1 MNTNIPKSA
10 LLFSLLVLGPLI
22 LSNLNQDPDAIV
34 STEEKLTPY
43 QPSQEVR
50 TLVEMLEV
58 NNHDLIEQSYQRLFD
73 GAGIDEMNQLKFNE
87 NDSISVQTAWEIAR
101 LGEVDLNSLRFNF
114 EMFVGFVEATFQINV
129 PDWWADHIV
138 QMESTAKSQ
147 MAFPTL
153 QRTHAGELI
162 CALETSLVETTDG
175 VELRHR
181 DKAVV
186 VRRNLFGH
194 DQNEPLSGRVAVAFS
209 AEKCFISFYDDGAR
223 AHPVVCVDTQTGVVV
238 WRSTCAGARPN
249 VFGSGV
255 DSSYVEMKLDS
266 RGRIYVFGASGLGN
280 YVQIFDQ
287 ANGKSV
293 AQFSTRYQHRPSRIP
308 RK

>member
-1 MNTNIPKSA
+1 MNINTLRSI
-10 LLFSLLVLGPLI
+10 LFFLPLVFGPAV
-22 LSNLNQDPDAIV
+22 LSNLNQDPDPLV
-34 STEEKLTPY
+34 STEEKLMTY
-43 QPSQEVR
+43 QSSQDVR
-50 TLVEMLEV
+50 TLEEMLEV
-58 NNHDLIEQSYQRLFD
+58 NNHDSIEQSYQRLFE
-73 GAGIDEMNQLKFNE
+73 GAGIDVMNQLKFNE

-101 LGEVDLNSLRFNF
+101 LGEIKLNNLRFNS
-114 EMFVGFVEATFQINV
+114 EMFVGFTEAIFQINV

-138 QMESTAKSQ
+138 QMKSTGRSQ
-147 MAFPTL
+147 TAFPTL
-153 QRTHAGELI
+153 QHTHAGELI
-162 CALETSLVETTDG
+162 CALETSLVETADG
-175 VELRHR
+175 VELRYR

-194 DQNEPLSGRVAVAFS
+194 DQNEPLSGRIAIAFS
-209 AEKCFISFYDDGAR
+209 DEKCFISFYDDGAR

-238 WRSTCAGARPN
+238 WRSTCAGAKPN

-266 RGRIYVFGASGLGN
+266 RGRLYVFGASGLGN

-293 AQFSTRYQHRPSRIP
+293 AQFSTRYQHRP
-308 RK
+308 